1 MSNDNA
7 ELLACGGYRA
17 NVHFKCIAITI
28 SPSTYIG
35 IESTRSGE
43 PEVYL
48 SKVLEIVRNH
58 CLYTLLGLTG
68 FPQATEPT
76 IYLYMTFHHTFVL
89 NFFFFLWEFSTMS
102 NHSRTQRIPFIQRP
116 LRFNF
121 LESAK
126 HLQWNRCDKHTLISK
141 SDVDHRWWCT
151 QHALP
156 SVQCAS
162 ADDVNSARLRYECY
176 HCQQESN
183 DIRTELIRWSLHIV
197 ILNDGWSFSIRGDGT
212 VDTYTVYTVS
222 FAITAAQND
231 DRSDYIYYSLFFLCI
246 RHWHV
251 IIWNSKFNTLLQT
264 NNKDER
270 EREREL
276 TLERMWDCENQRF
289 TVCMQWNG
297 DGQQEE

>member
-1 MSNDNA
+1 
-7 ELLACGGYRA
+7 
-17 NVHFKCIAITI
+17 
-28 SPSTYIG
+28 
-35 IESTRSGE
+35 
-43 PEVYL
+43 
-48 SKVLEIVRNH
+48 
-58 CLYTLLGLTG
+58 
-68 FPQATEPT
+68 
-76 IYLYMTFHHTFVL
+76 
-89 NFFFFLWEFSTMS
+89 MS

-183 DIRTELIRWSLHIV
+183 HIRTELIRWSLHIV

-222 FAITAAQND
+222 FAITAAQID
-231 DRSDYIYYSLFFLCI
+231 DRSDYIYYSLFFSLHPPLTCY
-246 RHWHV
+246 HL
-251 IIWNSKFNTLLQT
+251 KFKIQHFTANAQQR
-264 NNKDER
+264 R
-270 EREREL
+270 ERERKSS
-276 TLERMWDCENQRF
+276 RSKGCEIVRTNDLQYACNEMVMGSRRSKQKAPASNW
-289 TVCMQWNG
+289 TTQA
-297 DGQQEE
+297 QPAE